1 MSYSLKL
8 ILILATGLSLPSQAI
23 AQYQKPKTP
32 LGDFKVKVLKRR
44 QIHIQTAALL
54 CALQENGASE
64 EQIQAAWRER
74 LEVPISEDDQ
84 FLVRSIMRGMCPEIK
99 PQKYLFY

>member
-1 MSYSLKL
+1 M
-8 ILILATGLSLPSQAI
+8 ATGLSLPFQAI
-23 AQYQKPKTP
+23 AQHQIPKTP

-54 CALQENGASE
+54 CALQENGASKI
-64 EQIQAAWRER
+64 QIQEAWREL

-84 FLVRSIMRGMCPEIK
+84 FLVRSIMSGMCPGIK
-99 PQKYLFY
+99 PQKFFLH

>member
-1 MSYSLKL
+1 MDFL
-8 ILILATGLSLPSQAI
+8 ICFQH
-23 AQYQKPKTP
+23 QKPKTP

-84 FLVRSIMRGMCPEIK
+84 FLVKSIMRGMCPEIK
-99 PQKYLFY
+99 PQKYLLY